1 MLCIERLWEETD
13 QGALYS
19 LCRPLLQCLLTTTRG
34 GCFTAHDTVN
44 DPAKRNKT
52 KQWDTLLK
60 LKTSQHKSIVAGFC
74 IDVKN
79 EAGSSRNTL
88 NRETKYLKY
97 VLSEAGEPALSFEQT
112 SYWTLICLLCA
123 HRPFGF
129 LSLACV
135 QSELNVNLDTRYKR
149 RDRWLWLL
157 STFFL

>member
-1 MLCIERLWEETD
+1 MHWE
-13 QGALYS
+13 ALGGNRS
-19 LCRPLLQCLLTTTRG
+19 RGIVLPLQTLAAVPLDYHSGTLFHCTQHSKWSSQTEQ
-34 GCFTAHDTVN
+34 
-44 DPAKRNKT
+44 NKT

-112 SYWTLICLLCA
+112 SCWTLICLLCA